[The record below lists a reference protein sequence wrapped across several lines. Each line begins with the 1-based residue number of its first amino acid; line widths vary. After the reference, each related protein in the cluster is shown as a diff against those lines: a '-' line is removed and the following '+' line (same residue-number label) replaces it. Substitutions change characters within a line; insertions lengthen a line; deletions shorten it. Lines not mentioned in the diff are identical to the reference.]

1 MTDRDTVTRNAMS
14 VVDPFC
20 SLSFLKRAVRDQLP
34 LPDVHHLAKIPLRQ
48 LPQRQY
54 LERAMPARS
63 ANEHGGA
70 FKPAE
75 LALFDRVLG
84 KLEEPDVS
92 EAGRRALASRI
103 IASYMAGITDED
115 ELLSVARQPLGR

>member
-1 MTDRDTVTRNAMS
+1 
-14 VVDPFC
+14 
-20 SLSFLKRAVRDQLP
+20 
-34 LPDVHHLAKIPLRQ
+34 
-48 LPQRQY
+48 
-54 LERAMPARS
+54 MPARS